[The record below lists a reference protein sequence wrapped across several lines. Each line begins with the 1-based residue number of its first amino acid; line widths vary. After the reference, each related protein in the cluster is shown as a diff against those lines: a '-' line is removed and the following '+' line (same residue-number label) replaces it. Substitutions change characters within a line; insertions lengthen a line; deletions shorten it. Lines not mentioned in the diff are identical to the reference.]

1 MTLHAGADHSS
12 LVSRGRQRTPQR
24 IERVDSLS
32 REVSFTRYWTVARD
46 VDPETVLEAGRKMGD
61 VVRLSGVSLAG
72 PDGTGEPMIDANTGE
87 VAFNGVEGADYETFR
102 WPPDLVAGQASPGDQ
117 NSVFDF
123 CKTGLLPYDA
133 VVAACLEAAQEVLG
147 ESMTVDADRAIDG

>member
-1 MTLHAGADHSS
+1 
-12 LVSRGRQRTPQR
+12 
-24 IERVDSLS
+24 
-32 REVSFTRYWTVARD
+32 VSFTRYWTVTRD

-72 PDGTGEPMIDANTGE
+72 PDGTGEPIVNVSTGE
-87 VAFNGVEGADYETFR
+87 VAFNGVEGEDYETFR
-102 WPPDLVAGQASPGDQ
+102 WPPDLVAGQASSGDQ

-133 VVAACLEAAQEVLG
+133 VVAACLAVAQEVLG
-147 ESMTVDADRAIDG
+147 ESMTVEADRAIDG